1 MGNELVYSDIP
12 DKKYFRIGEAGKIV
26 GVESHVL
33 RYWETE
39 FTIIRPYRPRSGQRL
54 YRRKDVKNFLRIK
67 VLLYDEGY
75 TVAGAK
81 KKISRKADAGGGISG
96 ILTERGGSIPVDN
109 RLVFIKGEL
118 EAILDCFARIRKR

>member
-1 MGNELVYSDIP
+1 MDAEPVCKKIP
-12 DKKYFRIGEAGKIV
+12 KKKYFRIGEAGKIV

-39 FTIIRPYRPRSGQRL
+39 FTVIKPYRPKSGQRL

-67 VLLYDEGY
+67 MLLHDEGY
-75 TVAGAK
+75 TVAGAR
-81 KKISRKADAGGGISG
+81 KILTRKASGGDGVSG
-96 ILTERGGSIPVDN
+96 KPEKSAAVRVDN

-118 EAILDCFARIRKR
+118 QAILDCFARNNKG